1 MNQRI
6 RISVYGAVQ
15 GVGFR
20 PFVYR
25 LAHELS
31 LTGHVSNNSSGAVV
45 EVEGP
50 AASLEQFAVRLER
63 DRPKPCLILARETT
77 RLEPAG
83 YTSFEIVASDAAASK
98 TAVVLPDLATCPEC
112 LAEIQDPAA
121 RRFGYPFTNCT
132 NCGPRYTIIRGI
144 PYDRPNT
151 TMAAFAMCPECRAEY
166 MTSPTAVSTRSPSPA
181 PAAVRNWTLN

>member
-1 MNQRI
+1 MKQRI

-20 PFVYR
+20 PFVCR
-25 LAHELS
+25 LARELS

-45 EVEGP
+45 EVEGLS
-50 AASLEQFAVRLER
+50 ASVDQFTVRLES
-63 DRPKPCLILARETT
+63 DRPKPCLILAKEIT

-83 YTSFEIVASDAAASK
+83 YISFEIVASEAAAAK

-112 LAEIQDPAA
+112 LAEIRDPAA
-121 RRFGYPFTNCT
+121 RRFDYPFTNCT

-151 TMAAFAMCPECRAEY
+151 SMCGI
-166 MTSPTAVSTRSPSPA
+166 
-181 PAAVRNWTLN
+181 

>member
-20 PFVYR
+20 PFVHR
-25 LAHELS
+25 LAQQLG
-31 LTGHVSNNSSGAVV
+31 LTGHVSNSSSGAVV
-45 EVEGP
+45 EVEG
-50 AASLEQFAVRLER
+50 SVQSIEQFAIRLER
-63 DRPKPCLILARETT
+63 DRPKPCLILAKETT
-77 RLEPAG
+77 LLEPAG
-83 YTSFEIVASDAAASK
+83 YQSFEIVASDGAASK

-112 LAEIQDPAA
+112 LAEIHDPSA

-144 PYDRPNT
+144 PYVRPNT
-151 TMAAFAMCPECRAEY
+151 TRR
-166 MTSPTAVSTRSPSPA
+166 SPTAASTPSRSPVH
-181 PAAVRNWTLN
+181 AAVRNLSLQ